1 MSVNAE
7 LAAKLAKL
15 RTDYI
20 AVTGRP
26 FEHFYCPILFRDED
40 TPLCQAHVINEGFRD
55 SARRWTIQRADLDAF
70 YGTYLE
76 ADFLAIQ
83 ERGKH
88 ELSHILVDNRLRRQL
103 RPKLLLDGKPLEY
116 YAAHGAIPSTFTE
129 LQVDR
134 GPDTQPARLAL
145 KLDPSEALRRLSG
158 KLEIEVKMDVRVSAL
173 GALLKA
179 AHLTLFELQ
188 GYRYALSAGG
198 HFLGFDVL
206 GRFYLAH
213 VGAGKLG
220 SKRLKER
227 IRSSAAEHFGEFVN
241 LVRPV
246 TAWPKEI
253 TGTISDRFVYMCLGS
268 PLPWGIITF
277 IRTAD
282 VMHAVLVPVMED
294 AEAGARFVR
303 FLQEPTSSIEVK
315 LARFCWDHWE
325 ISPTATRFQWPEA
338 TLA

>member
-1 MSVNAE
+1 VNAA

-15 RTDYI
+15 RDDYV
-20 AVTGRP
+20 AVRGRP

-40 TPLCQAHVINEGFRD
+40 TPLCQAHIINEAFRD

-83 ERGKH
+83 ERSKH
-88 ELSHILVDNRLRRQL
+88 DLSHILVDNRLRRQL
-103 RPKLLLDGKPLEY
+103 RPKLLLDGKPLEF
-116 YAAHGAIPSTFTE
+116 YAADGAIPSTFTE
-129 LQVDR
+129 LHVEP
-134 GPDTQPARLAL
+134 GPDKQPVRLAL
-145 KLDPSEALRRLSG
+145 KLDPSDALRSLSG
-158 KLEIEVKMDVRVSAL
+158 KLEIEVTMDVRVAAL

-179 AHLTLFELQ
+179 AHLTHFELQ

-206 GRFYLAH
+206 GRFFLDH
-213 VGAGKLG
+213 VGAGKPR
-220 SKRLKER
+220 SRRLKER
-227 IRSSAAEHFGEFVN
+227 ILSSAEEHFGEFVN

-246 TAWPKEI
+246 TAWPKEL
-253 TGTISDRFVYMCLGS
+253 TGTISDRFVYMCVGS

-277 IRTAD
+277 VRTAD

-294 AEAGARFVR
+294 VEAGARFVR

-338 TLA
+338 SLTW

>member
-1 MSVNAE
+1 MNAE

-15 RTDYI
+15 RSDY
-20 AVTGRP
+20 ATVRGRP
-26 FEHFYCPILFRDED
+26 FEHFYCPILFRDEAA
-40 TPLCQAHVINEGFRD
+40 PVCQAHIINEGFRD

-83 ERGKH
+83 ERSKH
-88 ELSHILVDNRLRRQL
+88 DLSHILLDNRLRRQL
-103 RPKLLLDGKPLEY
+103 RPKLLLDGKALEF
-116 YAAHGAIPSTFTE
+116 YAADGAIPSTFTE

-134 GPDTQPARLAL
+134 GLDKEPARLAL

-158 KLEIEVKMDVRVSAL
+158 KLEIEVKMDIRIAAL

-179 AHLTLFELQ
+179 AHLTHFELQ

-206 GRFYLAH
+206 GRFFLNH
-213 VGAGKLG
+213 VKAGK
-220 SKRLKER
+220 SRPKRLKER
-227 IRSSAAEHFGEFVN
+227 ILSSAEEHFGEFVN

-246 TAWPKEI
+246 TSWPKEL
-253 TGTISDRFVYMCLGS
+253 TGTISDRFVYMCVGS

-303 FLQEPTSSIEVK
+303 FLKEPTSSIEVK
-315 LARFCWDHWE
+315 LARFSWDHWE
-325 ISPTATRFQWPEA
+325 VSPTPTRLQWPEA
-338 TLA
+338 TRA